1 VEPVSDPFLVRQWSD
16 QGPATPLETIRS
28 MHDRILADVGCL
40 PVPTMTWG
48 TGRRDLER
56 RAEKFGFRSRLG
68 RLSFEGK
75 LRIGRAV
82 MR

>member
-1 VEPVSDPFLVRQWSD
+1 VSDPFLIRQWSD
-16 QGPATPLETIRS
+16 QEAATPLETIRS
-28 MHDRILADVGCL
+28 LQDRILADVGRL
-40 PVPTMTWG
+40 PAPMMTFG

-56 RAEKFGFRSRLG
+56 RAEELGFRSRLG